1 MSTGKE
7 YIVEERETGE
17 WAVIAL
23 GGKRASA
30 IETTEAKGIT
40 KARELNPENKPHIR
54 RVRGEKHGQ
63 FRK

>member
-7 YIVEERETGE
+7 YIVQERPNGE
-17 WAVIAL
+17 WAVIAV
-23 GGKRASA
+23 GGERASA
-30 IETTEAKGIT
+30 IEKTEAKGIAT
-40 KARELNPENKPHIR
+40 AKELNPENKPHIR